1 MLRFIVLGEIP
12 GTHLVMTFYW
22 VLILAATIFVIGE
35 LTHALHKNK
44 IAIKSLLKISLFNQR
59 QAK

>member
-12 GTHLVMTFYW
+12 GTHLVMTFYG
-22 VLILAATIFVIGE
+22 VLVLAATIVVVGE
-35 LTHALHKNK
+35 LTHTLRKHG